1 MRRVCSLEFS
11 PHMRK
16 SSDSGLADT
25 VLVGGGPFGSVS
37 LPSSNLYRWSCCHFS
52 RPLLEP
58 SHDDHDEE
66 AAARKVERERMA
78 IDGISKCQHSSESK
92 TCLFAF
98 IFAILVDGDPGLNI
112 YSYQLYLTDVTRV
125 SEQIASW
132 DIDCQNSV
140 QAVLLHPFLPLVLS
154 FDENEIIR

>member
-1 MRRVCSLEFS
+1 MLIGSGSGMRRVCSLEFS

-16 SSDSGLADT
+16 SSDSGLADS

-66 AAARKVERERMA
+66 VAARRVERERIAMG
-78 IDGISKCQHSSESK
+78 GITKCRHSSKSETGFHS
-92 TCLFAF
+92 FVF
-98 IFAILVDGDPGLNI
+98 LNM
-112 YSYQLYLTDVTRV
+112 RKV
-125 SEQIASW
+125 SW
-132 DIDCQNSV
+132 G
-140 QAVLLHPFLPLVLS
+140 
-154 FDENEIIR
+154 